1 MDLRT
6 DRIEFSERVATL
18 FPGILT
24 QNVTMYSKMAL
35 DLAAKDDL
43 SSIIRNQYV

>member
-6 DRIEFSERVATL
+6 DRTGFSERVAML

-24 QNVTMYSKMAL
+24 QNLTMYSNMAL
-35 DLAAKDDL
+35 DLAAKDGL
-43 SSIIRNQYV
+43 GSIMGNQYV